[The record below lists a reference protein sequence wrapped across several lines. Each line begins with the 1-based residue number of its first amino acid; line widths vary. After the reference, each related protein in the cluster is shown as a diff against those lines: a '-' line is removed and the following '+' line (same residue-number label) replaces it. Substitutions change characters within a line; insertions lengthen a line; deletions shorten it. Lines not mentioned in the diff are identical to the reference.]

1 MIKFTR
7 YKWMSNRQIIKN
19 ILVEIRTQFNSLIG
33 NNIQLKI

>member
-7 YKWMSNRQIIKN
+7 YKWMSNQQIIKN

-33 NNIQLKI
+33 TNI